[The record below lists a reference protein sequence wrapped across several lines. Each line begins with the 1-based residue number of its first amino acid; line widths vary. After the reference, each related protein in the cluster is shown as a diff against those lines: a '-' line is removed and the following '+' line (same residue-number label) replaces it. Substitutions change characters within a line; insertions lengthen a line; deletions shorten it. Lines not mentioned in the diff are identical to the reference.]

1 MIEPIF
7 LIERMCRDDNAKT
20 SKCESAFWKCGLR
33 SSKCS
38 TKMIPSEERDFT
50 SANSNLSFYKSFIA
64 LARQKINSIDIVH
77 FHFVRAYYARLGWKL
92 NISNAH
98 DFLLQTLEKTNY
110 KFTSSNVK
118 LRLSNSNLN
127 LFGFTFIRFGVVV
140 FEFDVRKSEFDS
152 LFLLFLD
159 VRLKR
164 INDEFFQSSNNV
176 IWKCEI
182 GYPKLLFGHR
192 QKLHLC
198 KEYM

>member
-1 MIEPIF
+1 
-7 LIERMCRDDNAKT
+7 
-20 SKCESAFWKCGLR
+20 
-33 SSKCS
+33 
-38 TKMIPSEERDFT
+38 MIPSEERDFT
-50 SANSNLSFYKSFIA
+50 STNSYLSFYKSFIA
-64 LARQKINSIDIVH
+64 LARQKITSIDIVH

-127 LFGFTFIRFGVVV
+127 LFGLTFIRFGVVV

-176 IWKCEI
+176 I
-182 GYPKLLFGHR
+182 
-192 QKLHLC
+192 
-198 KEYM
+198 

>member
-33 SSKCS
+33 SSECS
-38 TKMIPSEERDFT
+38 TKMIPSKERDFT

-64 LARQKINSIDIVH
+64 LARQKITSIDIVH

-127 LFGFTFIRFGVVV
+127 LFGFTFICFGGVV
-140 FEFDVRKSEFDS
+140 FEFDWCTK
-152 LFLLFLD
+152 
-159 VRLKR
+159 
-164 INDEFFQSSNNV
+164 
-176 IWKCEI
+176 IWI
-182 GYPKLLFGHR
+182 W
-192 QKLHLC
+192 
-198 KEYM
+198 

>member
-1 MIEPIF
+1 M
-7 LIERMCRDDNAKT
+7 
-20 SKCESAFWKCGLR
+20 
-33 SSKCS
+33 
-38 TKMIPSEERDFT
+38 
-50 SANSNLSFYKSFIA
+50 NS
-64 LARQKINSIDIVH
+64 
-77 FHFVRAYYARLGWKL
+77 
-92 NISNAH
+92 SNAH

-140 FEFDVRKSEFDS
+140 FEFDVRKPEFDS

-176 IWKCEI
+176 I
-182 GYPKLLFGHR
+182 
-192 QKLHLC
+192 
-198 KEYM
+198 